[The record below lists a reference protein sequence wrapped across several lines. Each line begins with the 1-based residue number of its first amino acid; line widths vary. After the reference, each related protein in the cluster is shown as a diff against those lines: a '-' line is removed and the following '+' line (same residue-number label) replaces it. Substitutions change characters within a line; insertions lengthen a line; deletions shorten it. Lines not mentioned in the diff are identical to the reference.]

1 MIKASLRLA
10 RWTSALLIA
19 VGLGA
24 SAQVAAPQQPG
35 DTKPILLPGLPAN
48 VSIPTPAQAPSPAT
62 PAAAAATSAN
72 IKLPGPN
79 GTTAVVTP
87 SAPTPRAQTS
97 ATQSGSGG
105 TLFSSARTTGAAPAR
120 TSPPMPTSAT
130 PIQRPVDA
138 QMIDARPAQL
148 SQPPAIDPTI
158 PLTPLPGL
166 GTPPVTRDGRQPL
179 PREGKPIIVRS
190 QEGVTD
196 FVYVSANFPN
206 RIATPFSAPKIIDQT
221 DTKFLTSGNSIYVTP
236 RDSKPIAIFIVSA
249 DNPTRSVALTLV
261 PQQIPQQNILV
272 MLEGSG
278 GAASPPATLSLS
290 RVAPPDIPA
299 TDPYEAQLAA
309 LLRAVVRDSPPS
321 GYAQE
326 QLYLPASRMG
336 PLRIDPQRRYS
347 GSRFDVWTYRITNL
361 SSESIEMQEPWF
373 YVRGVKAVAYAD
385 KVLVGPGQETQVF
398 VVSAQEAEE

>member
-1 MIKASLRLA
+1 
-10 RWTSALLIA
+10 
-19 VGLGA
+19 
-24 SAQVAAPQQPG
+24 
-35 DTKPILLPGLPAN
+35 
-48 VSIPTPAQAPSPAT
+48 
-62 PAAAAATSAN
+62 
-72 IKLPGPN
+72 
-79 GTTAVVTP
+79 
-87 SAPTPRAQTS
+87 
-97 ATQSGSGG
+97 
-105 TLFSSARTTGAAPAR
+105 
-120 TSPPMPTSAT
+120 MPTAAT
-130 PIQRPVDA
+130 PIQRSVDA
-138 QMIDARPAQL
+138 PMIDARPAQL

-278 GAASPPATLSLS
+278 GAASAPAPLSLS
-290 RVAPPDIPA
+290 RAAPPDIPA
-299 TDPYEAQLAA
+299 TDPYESQLAA

-321 GYAQE
+321 GYTQE

-361 SSESIEMQEPWF
+361 SSEPVEMQEPWF

-385 KVLVGPGQETQVF
+385 KVLVGPGQDTQVF